1 MKPYKLLPD
10 IAVAD
15 IAYEAYGKDLKELF
29 THAAIALLDIM
40 ANRKTVKGTTKKK
53 ITLKNKAVDDLL
65 FDFLNEI
72 IFLKDTAYMVFHTVK
87 VVITEKNGYS
97 LQAELIGETIQ
108 PEKHD
113 LGNDVKAMTM
123 HQYEVK
129 QTTTRWKARIVVDI

>member
-1 MKPYKLLPD
+1 MKGYKLLPD

-15 IAYEAYGKDLKELF
+15 IAYDAYGKDLEELF
-29 THAAIALLDIM
+29 THAAQALLDIM
-40 ANRKTVKGTTKKK
+40 VDVKTVTGTTEKK

-87 VVITEKNGYS
+87 VTVKEKNGYT
-97 LQAELIGETIQ
+97 LQATLIGEAIQ

-113 LGNDVKAMTM
+113 LGNDVKATTM
-123 HQYEVK
+123 HQFEVK
-129 QTTTRWKARIVVDI
+129 KMKTKWKARIVVDI